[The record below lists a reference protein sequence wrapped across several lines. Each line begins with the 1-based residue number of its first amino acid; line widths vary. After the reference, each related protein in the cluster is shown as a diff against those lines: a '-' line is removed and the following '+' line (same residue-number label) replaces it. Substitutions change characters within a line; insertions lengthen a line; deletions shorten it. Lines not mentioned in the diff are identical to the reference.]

1 MMVDSMLKLIEVHNP
16 YELVVVIQP
25 HMVRNLVCKHL
36 QKEVD
41 NFHIEHSI

>member
-1 MMVDSMLKLIEVHNP
+1 MVDSMLKLIEVHKD

-25 HMVRNLVCKHL
+25 HMVRNLVVCKHL